1 LLDIFQGQK
10 ATAPG
15 RARQLPRRAR
25 RAAAISACSGAASGP
40 LAENLWALH
49 CMITR
54 PHAPSAK
61 KKALCCYFPT
71 NVTMM

>member
-1 LLDIFQGQK
+1 
-10 ATAPG
+10 
-15 RARQLPRRAR
+15 
-25 RAAAISACSGAASGP
+25 
-40 LAENLWALH
+40 
-49 CMITR
+49 MITR